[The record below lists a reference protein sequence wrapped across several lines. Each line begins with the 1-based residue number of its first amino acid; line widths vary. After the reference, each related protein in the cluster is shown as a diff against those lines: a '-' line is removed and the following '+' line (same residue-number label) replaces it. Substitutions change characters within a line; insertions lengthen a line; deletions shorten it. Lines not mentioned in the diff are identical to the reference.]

1 LKVSL
6 LRPAATIG
14 EASLML
20 CEAVSLN
27 FFLSVVGL
35 KLEPV
40 NKMIV
45 KQVDNSALLPC
56 LKCFAP

>member
-1 LKVSL
+1 
-6 LRPAATIG
+6 
-14 EASLML
+14 ML